1 MKKKT
6 IKNSF
11 SEGSPS
17 VIAQHSKHSSMVYG
31 ADWCL
36 VNNRRHSD
44 TASAEARKETRILT
58 TCSFYDHVLHLWEWE
73 DAGPVT

>member
-1 MKKKT
+1 
-6 IKNSF
+6 
-11 SEGSPS
+11 
-17 VIAQHSKHSSMVYG
+17 MVYG

-36 VNNRRHSD
+36 VNNRRHSDRHSD